1 MTSRIA
7 NNTMSLP
14 YLLIPLLVI
23 WLLAFFPTHQ
33 AMVHVW
39 INSVTFAHGFL
50 IVPMAL
56 YLFWQRRQFVSLKDA
71 QPSWLASLILLGLA
85 IVWFVANAAG
95 VNVVQQLA
103 VVLMIPMII
112 WGLLGF
118 QVLKQVAFPVG
129 YLLFAVPMGENLVP
143 LLQEIT
149 AWFSVKGLQLVGI
162 PVYWEGYYI
171 SIPSGD
177 FLVAEACSGIRY
189 LIASAALGAFYAY
202 ITFNSLKKRILF
214 IGISLVLPIVANG
227 IRAWGIIMIAY
238 YSNMKYAVGV
248 DHILYGW
255 VFFGIVMLL
264 LFWIGGKFADNPITL
279 QSTTNTT
286 EADQTLPKGDS
297 RFSVSQD
304 VVQPIEK
311 QHWRMLV
318 WLTVIIIC
326 IPILTLLNQPS
337 AVSQVAFTL
346 PEKVANWQLTKKQP
360 INWKPTF
367 STPHTTHVTYQN
379 DVTDQSLF
387 LFSAHYTGGERDIEL
402 VSYANQLFD
411 DDNWKILSQQVRS
424 IEIAEK
430 TYSFYEYV
438 VEHDGQRRLLWSWYV
453 LNNKVMT
460 NIYLIKLYQAYG
472 KLTGQFYG
480 GSFLAMATD
489 FDIKPSEAREKLQRF
504 LTEAM
509 PLLTESLVSYKP

>member
-7 NNTMSLP
+7 NNTIPLP

-56 YLFWQRRQFVSLKDA
+56 YLFWQRRQLVSLNNA

-85 IVWFVANAAG
+85 VVWFVADAAG

-103 VVLMIPMII
+103 VVLMIPVII

-143 LLQEIT
+143 LLQDIT

-214 IGISLVLPIVANG
+214 IGISLVLPIIANG

-264 LFWIGGKFADNPITL
+264 LFWIGGKFADNPISQ
-279 QSTTNTT
+279 QSAASASGAN
-286 EADQTLPKGDS
+286 ESIPSSGSSLG
-297 RFSVSQD
+297 
-304 VVQPIEK
+304 VQGLMPPVEK
-311 QHWRMLV
+311 QHWRMLI
-318 WLTVIIIC
+318 WLAAIIVC
-326 IPILTLLNQPS
+326 IPVLTLLNQPS
-337 AVSQVAFTL
+337 SISQVAFTL
-346 PEKVANWQLTKKQP
+346 PEKAATWQLTQKQP
-360 INWKPTF
+360 VNWQPTF
-367 STPHTTHVTYQN
+367 STAHTTHVTYQN
-379 DVTDQSLF
+379 DVTDQSLL
-387 LFSAHYTGGERDIEL
+387 LFAAHYTGRERDIEL

-411 DDNWKILSQQVRS
+411 EDNWKVLSQQVRN
-424 IEIAEK
+424 IEIAGK

-480 GSFLAMATD
+480 GSFLAIATD
-489 FDIKPSEAREKLQRF
+489 FDIKPSEAREKLLRF